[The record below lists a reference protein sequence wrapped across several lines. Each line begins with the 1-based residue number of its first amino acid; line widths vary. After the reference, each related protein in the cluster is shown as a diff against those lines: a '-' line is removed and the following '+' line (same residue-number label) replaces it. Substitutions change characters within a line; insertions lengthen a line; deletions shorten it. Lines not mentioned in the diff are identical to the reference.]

1 MDPDERKRRQRW
13 LADHPDSFQG
23 SYVMGQLDE
32 ETGGLV
38 VMWGDAPLVIIA
50 PDLLAPGSEHP
61 VHQN

>member
-1 MDPDERKRRQRW
+1 
-13 LADHPDSFQG
+13 
-23 SYVMGQLDE
+23 MGQLDE